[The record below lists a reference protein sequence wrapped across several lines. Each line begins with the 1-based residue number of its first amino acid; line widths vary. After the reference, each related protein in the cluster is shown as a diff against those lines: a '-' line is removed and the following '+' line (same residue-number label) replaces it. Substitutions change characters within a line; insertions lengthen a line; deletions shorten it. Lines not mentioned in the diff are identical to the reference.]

1 MTTQLVNYNNKCVG
15 EKGHIQNNW
24 SVVFN
29 NLKKEIEFQIVRS
42 DNYIFLEVKW
52 LEFLSKNYE
61 YESLYKEYGNPSYKY
76 NIKKIIKSTRC
87 IKNGKGEQHLSFVLL
102 FILWNFDKYLAFII
116 FRSFVIDVCGEVPCG
131 SMKDIKYFC
140 DYIYRKTLNKNHG
153 FINMIMNM
161 SYKICK
167 KEEENYEKNIENNDV
182 KLTLFGKWF
191 PRNKSKRFGWI
202 NKKFAKTSFRKGF
215 KTGSIQSQTLNSIL
229 NKSEFKNKK
238 IDFLNLD
245 IEGNE
250 INALKSLDLI
260 KYNPKLICVE
270 IHNNTSGRKA
280 KDFLKN
286 NPIYKFLYKKGY
298 KYIWNNEF
306 SYIFMRK

>member
-1 MTTQLVNYNNKCVG
+1 MN
-15 EKGHIQNNW
+15 
-24 SVVFN
+24 
-29 NLKKEIEFQIVRS
+29 
-42 DNYIFLEVKW
+42 
-52 LEFLSKNYE
+52 FLSYLYYMFYRPKIFYPKRSYSMLGEDLVVEKFFKKKQKGFYVDVGCYHPLDGNNTFLLYRKGWSGINVDLNKTSIELFKIARKNDVNLNLAI
-61 YESLYKEYGNPSYKY
+61 SKKSQKIKY
-76 NIKKIIKSTRC
+76 YYRKKI
-87 IKNGKGEQHLSFVLL
+87 N
-102 FILWNFDKYLAFII
+102 
-116 FRSFVIDVCGEVPCG
+116 
-131 SMKDIKYFC
+131 M
-140 DYIYRKTLNKNHG
+140 LN
-153 FINMIMNM
+153 
-161 SYKICK
+161 
-167 KEEENYEKNIENNDV
+167 
-182 KLTLFGKWF
+182 T
-191 PRNKSKRFGWI
+191 I